1 METTTD
7 LVEENRKQGIIHR
20 SFYTIYL
27 FLFEAGWVGG
37 WVGWLVGLEL
47 FRDPQDSIER
57 EPILLGR
64 DKNGSKNWRS
74 NFVSIVLR
82 EPELELFFSPDS
94 KKAT

>member
-1 METTTD
+1 M
-7 LVEENRKQGIIHR
+7 
-20 SFYTIYL
+20 
-27 FLFEAGWVGG
+27 GG

-82 EPELELFFSPDS
+82 EPELELFFPQTP
-94 KKAT
+94 KRLHNKEEELWKLAVQ